1 MGALLVF
8 SSCVMLGCFVAQTV
22 PVQVNKKKEQ
32 RNKRKTNIGF
42 QWLLI
47 QVREFIFTIRT

>member
-42 QWLLI
+42 NG
-47 QVREFIFTIRT
+47 F